1 MGLADPS
8 LHVILFVHTKRVLAR
23 DGFPFQ
29 RADDADAPGER
40 DFGQTD
46 ETGIF

>member
-8 LHVILFVHTKRVLAR
+8 PYFILFVHTKHILTRM
-23 DGFPFQ
+23 GFQ
-29 RADDADAPGER
+29 RADDADAR
-40 DFGQTD
+40 ASADFGQTD

>member
-1 MGLADPS
+1 MSYCLFIQNVFWREMG
-8 LHVILFVHTKRVLAR
+8 
-23 DGFPFQ
+23 FQ

>member
-23 DGFPFQ
+23 DGFQ